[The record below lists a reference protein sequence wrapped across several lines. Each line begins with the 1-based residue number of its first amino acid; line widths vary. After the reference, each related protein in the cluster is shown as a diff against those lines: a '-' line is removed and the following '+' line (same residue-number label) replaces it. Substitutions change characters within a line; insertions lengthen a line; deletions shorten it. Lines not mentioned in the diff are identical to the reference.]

1 MRAADWVAAVAAVTL
16 VAVAAVLAG
25 ALVSVIRTL
34 RALRATLAALRAETE
49 TLLAETRRVVRE
61 ARHDVEQLDALLETA
76 GAVSDRM
83 DRASRLVS
91 RTVTSPVVRVMALG
105 AGTRRAVQRIRE
117 QPGTGRRR

>member
-49 TLLAETRRVVRE
+49 TLLDETRRVVAE
-61 ARHDVEQLDALLETA
+61 ARHEVDQLDALLETA
-76 GAVSDRM
+76 GAVGDRM

-91 RTVTSPVVRVMALG
+91 RTVTNPVVRVMAIG